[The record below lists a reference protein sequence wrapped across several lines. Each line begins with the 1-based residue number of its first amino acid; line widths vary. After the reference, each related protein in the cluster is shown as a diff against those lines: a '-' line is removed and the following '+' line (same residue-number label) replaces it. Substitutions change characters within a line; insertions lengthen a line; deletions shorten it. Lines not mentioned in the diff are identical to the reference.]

1 MISADMRAA
10 GTVAVG
16 TFAAG
21 ILAAGIP
28 AAGMRM
34 PAGALR
40 LCAAAFVAIIERE
53 DKRYNRTESKRATL
67 PMNNPGG
74 HRMTLL
80 LFKDAA
86 CIRKVFAGGEWFLWP
101 AKYPNRG
108 VLASILA

>member
-1 MISADMRAA
+1 MISADMRATGA
-10 GTVAVG
+10 VAVG

-21 ILAAGIP
+21 IL